1 MAEQNLNDI
10 MSTTMEKIK
19 SMLDVNT
26 IIGTPIHTPEGITLI
41 PVSKVSFGFASG
53 GSDFGQKNGS
63 TQVMF
68 GGGSGAG
75 ANVVPVAFLIVNGKD
90 VKLLPVAP
98 PPNTTVDRIVELV
111 PEMFEKVEGYFKKD
125 KNKEEK

>member
-10 MSTTMEKIK
+10 MTTTMEKIK

-26 IIGTPIHTPEGITLI
+26 IIGTPIHTPEGITII

-63 TQVMF
+63 AEVMF

-75 ANVVPVAFLIVNGKD
+75 ANVVPVAFLIVNGQD
-90 VKLLPVAP
+90 VKLLPVTP

-111 PEMFEKVEGYFKKD
+111 PEMVDKVEGYFKKD